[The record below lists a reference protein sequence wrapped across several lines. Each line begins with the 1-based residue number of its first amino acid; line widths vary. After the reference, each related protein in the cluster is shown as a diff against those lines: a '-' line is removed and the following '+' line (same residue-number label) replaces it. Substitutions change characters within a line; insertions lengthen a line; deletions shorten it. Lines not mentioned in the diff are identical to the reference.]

1 MKTLNFYLFLL
12 TALLCGAF
20 FCTDSSARV
29 CFATDPDCGSGG
41 NFGNMD
47 ELKQNDCACIAMG
60 YNCPNTSLSS
70 CLKLNSK
77 FEINDKIDWVIKG
90 PISGK
95 LPLSNSQSLTGGY
108 TKIGLTT
115 GTCTADSIKYKC
127 PYNSACVKCCDKSFR
142 YEGCIYPLEIA
153 GKCGD
158 RYKCQCPDEYAISS
172 EYAETNNCQPGGGY
186 CMLNDGTTDTVKYK
200 TCTCDEDI
208 YTDVG
213 SCKNNQTE
221 TSSCKDAQGTVRKKC
236 HCDRGVYPYAECM
249 YGPSVGAKTCIDSNS
264 GREYYSRCKTAEEAC
279 RTYDEEED
287 GDSLG
292 TNISSK
298 KHTGFQHND
307 CSGVHN
313 CRTKD
318 KVYNPAT
325 KKYDYLTSYTCI
337 LGEQCPY
344 PVNPGLYKCVFDKAS
359 WCTQNGYTSTMTTKP
374 TEGAKCTTSDGY
386 EGKYSV
392 CPANDNKSLFYYRC
406 KLPCKTEVRRMA
418 AQNYLVPDVNI
429 VNDEGVA
436 GFYRQVGDEKHLYII
451 GDVVLPQATTPLNTK
466 GGGWGNIGSKIDYA
480 SINGMW
486 ALYDVDQVRYESCG
500 DERDEWNYWYDTKPE
515 WYKDMHRPIVKFDG
529 IRIHQWN
536 RFLSKNMSDINIEI
550 YSSDENNPAGFGEEY
565 NIAGGSSL
573 TWKNVTISE
582 PVRAARLCS
591 DSYQGSY
598 FPKRDKCKDNWHGNL
613 IKIDSGAQIT
623 FTGKPYFNI
632 TASSYGGC
640 GSINCRGGWAS
651 SDCPSNQW
659 WCPTDF
665 DQYQTNKSYPL
676 ATTRFHWNGNAKA
689 VFKDAEIYSNAYTD
703 WDGAGGQNAMFFY
716 NSKGTMG
723 RVWST
728 WNIGLDNS
736 DITFNMLRINAY
748 QSANNVFPDWYMSDF
763 LHGRYR
769 CHGVYVTNGS
779 KLKFIDNYARIQSNY
794 AKIYLDW
801 NTELSSEYPIVFGGK
816 ESDMICV
823 NSYAKATING
833 KSYSGKAMIYG
844 SDSSLQAGNNATVTY
859 VTNRW
864 NNNMYTTCTG
874 KCKNNSYTKNTCS
887 SGVGTCYC
895 DTGDG
900 HNYAFY
906 PSKQGTAFCTSCQTC
921 SSYGMGY

>member
-12 TALLCGAF
+12 TALLCGAL
-20 FCTDSSARV
+20 FCTDSQARV
-29 CFATDPDCGSGG
+29 CFATDPDCGNGG

-47 ELKQNDCACIAMG
+47 DLKQYDDACKN
-60 YNCPNTSLSS
+60 Y
-70 CLKLNSK
+70 
-77 FEINDKIDWVIKG
+77 
-90 PISGK
+90 
-95 LPLSNSQSLTGGY
+95 GY
-108 TKIGLTT
+108 TYENS
-115 GTCTADSIKYKC
+115 CPAEYIKYIC
-127 PYNSACVKCCDKSFR
+127 PYKSTWLKCCGKQFR
-142 YEGCIYPLEIA
+142 YEGCIYPLEIDKSQVGDVVDGVTQY
-153 GKCGD
+153 GKCGT
-158 RYKCQCPDEYAISS
+158 RYACKCPDEYEISS

-186 CMLNDGTTDTVKYK
+186 CLQSDGTTDTVKYK

-208 YTDVG
+208 YTDIS

-221 TSSCKDAQGTVRKKC
+221 TSSCKDAKGTVRKKC
-236 HCDRGVYPYAECM
+236 HCDRGVYPYAACE
-249 YGPSVGAKTCIDSNS
+249 YGPSIGAKTCIDSNS

-279 RTYDEEED
+279 REEGFEYNEC
-287 GDSLG
+287 SLV
-292 TNISSK
+292 K
-298 KHTGFQHND
+298 
-307 CSGVHN
+307 N
-313 CRTKD
+313 CEHETL
-318 KVYNPAT
+318 T
-325 KKYDYLTSYTCI
+325 KKVKTTCAKKILGVCVKWNYEYVPETSDNCI
-337 LGEQCPY
+337 LGPACPY

-359 WCTQNGYTSTMTTKP
+359 WCTSRGYTSTMTTKP

-392 CPANDNKSLFYYRC
+392 CPANDNQSLFYYRC

-436 GFYRQVGDEKHLYII
+436 GFYRQVGGEKHLYII

-486 ALYDVDQVRYESCG
+486 ALYEVDPVRYESCG
-500 DERDEWNYWYDTKPE
+500 DERDNWDYLYDTYPDYKE
-515 WYKDMHRPIVKFDG
+515 YKDRHRPIIKFDG
-529 IRIHQWN
+529 MLIHAWS

-550 YSSDENNPAGFGEEY
+550 YSSNKDNPEGFGEEY
-565 NIAGGSSL
+565 NIASGSSL

-582 PVRAARLCS
+582 RVRAAKLCS
-591 DSYQGSY
+591 SNYQGSY
-598 FPKRDKCKDNWHGNL
+598 YPRRDDCKGGWHGTL

-659 WCPTDF
+659 WCPADF
-665 DQYQTNKSYPL
+665 DQYQTNKSYPM

-689 VFKDAEIYSNAYTD
+689 VFKDAEIYSNPYTD

-748 QSANNVFPDWYMSDF
+748 QSANNTFGGYSD
-763 LHGRYR
+763 LNHGRYR

-779 KLKFIDNYARIQSNY
+779 KLKFINNYARIQSHN

-801 NTELSSEYPIVFGGK
+801 NTELSSEYPIVFGGST
-816 ESDMICV
+816 SDMICV
-823 NSYAKATING
+823 DSGAKATING

-844 SDSSLQAGNNATVTY
+844 SGSSLQAGNNATVMT
-859 VTNRW
+859 VANRW
-864 NNNMYTTCTG
+864 NNNLYTTCTG
-874 KCKNNSYTKNTCS
+874 KCKKNSYTKDTCS
-887 SGVGTCYC
+887 GYYNNGKCFC

-900 HNYAFY
+900 HNYAYY
-906 PSKQGTAFCTSCQTC
+906 PSWQGTAFCTSCQTC
-921 SSYGMGY
+921 EVHGMGY